1 MNKNLRYFLIGLVLS
16 LPVFG
21 GVNVFQERFDSYL
34 TAQISRPLESIVFA
48 AFPEK
53 KPKLDINADAAMSLE
68 ISTAGKEKILF
79 EKNINESLPIASLT
93 KLMTAVIVL
102 NNPDYF
108 NFSKV
113 ITITSAAAGQGD
125 TPNYGNLKAGEQYT
139 LEKLM
144 ELMLVYSSNDAAF
157 AISEVIGTDNFVEA
171 MNQKRSALDMN
182 DTYFMNPTGLDPQ
195 KTISPE
201 PKDLNYSTA
210 GDLAGL
216 AGYILQNLPQIF
228 EISRQGQNYRSIE
241 NGLSNL
247 KLDESQKFIGGKTGY
262 TKNAR
267 GCILF
272 IFQDKNG
279 SKFINVILGTET
291 EEERITEM
299 QKVID
304 WISS

>member
-1 MNKNLRYFLIGLVLS
+1 
-16 LPVFG
+16 
-21 GVNVFQERFDSYL
+21 
-34 TAQISRPLESIVFA
+34 
-48 AFPEK
+48 
-53 KPKLDINADAAMSLE
+53 
-68 ISTAGKEKILF
+68 
-79 EKNINESLPIASLT
+79 
-93 KLMTAVIVL
+93 
-102 NNPDYF
+102 
-108 NFSKV
+108 
-113 ITITSAAAGQGD
+113 
-125 TPNYGNLKAGEQYT
+125 
-139 LEKLM
+139 
-144 ELMLVYSSNDAAF
+144 
-157 AISEVIGTDNFVEA
+157 
-171 MNQKRSALDMN
+171 
-182 DTYFMNPTGLDPQ
+182 
-195 KTISPE
+195 
-201 PKDLNYSTA
+201 
-210 GDLAGL
+210 
-216 AGYILQNLPQIF
+216 LQNLPQIF